1 MNFSRS
7 NCSPLRKSPVVQR
20 SLDFRLRSAQARHY
34 LKWCSINVLLLS
46 LLLFDLWQ
54 ACRTVYRTYWFLLEC
69 TITSVVGLSAVACFV
84 KYLWLWCGG
93 DQVIGTDYQKY
104 LLDGK
109 DDNSF
114 RTVYTR
120 PSKKPRS
127 YDPDTDFED
136 DVPYINWHSSFEDSC
151 WGSQS
156 MRRSPS
162 PTRTPTHQQN
172 PQNTSYNNSSM
183 VHNNSLNASNLSNES
198 NYMSPY
204 ADICRDDFLT
214 DPRRLSRLMKKAER
228 ERKFVDS
235 SEAPNT
241 QSVVSA
247 NSFWNYCN
255 NAAYMLKS
263 TIYQLAPAPPVSTEN
278 APSSIEEFAG
288 FQFKDSN
295 SEVIKRISTDKL
307 SQYVANL
314 RFWIS
319 TTILQRLVKEI
330 NFVDDVFR
338 QRGLVDLKIGS
349 VGLERLRK
357 TAENQQFVQTCAPML
372 PMLLPFL
379 DTFSNQ
385 EYLVQRIRE
394 LAQGSCIADYR
405 WNSGNTHKG
414 QEWGEHLPTDAA
426 ILFHVFCV
434 YLDSQLMPL
443 PQGGGRPFHSRYVL
457 TRDEKRST
465 KDIVNAVHNKA
476 HCAILVTSNQN
487 NPKFNF
493 ISDKELHNS
502 VYDRNNLF
510 YVIIQFLIYMRQQQ
524 ESALEGVNLG
534 KSGINIMCVIED

>member
-1 MNFSRS
+1 NNHSLPHS
-7 NCSPLRKSPVVQR
+7 SPLSRNPLVQR
-20 SLDFRLRSAQARHY
+20 SLDLRLRSSQASHY
-34 LKWCSINVLLLS
+34 LKWCSINLVLLS
-46 LLLFDLWQ
+46 MLLFDIWKT
-54 ACRTVYRTYWFLLEC
+54 CRSAQDSFCFKAEC
-69 TITSVVGLSAVACFV
+69 CAATLVCLSTVACFG
-84 KYLWLWCGG
+84 KYVWLWVGG
-93 DQVIGTDYQKY
+93 DPVVGTDSQKC

-114 RTVYTR
+114 RTVFAR
-120 PSKKPRS
+120 PSKKNRS
-127 YDPDTDFED
+127 YEPETDLED
-136 DVPYINWHSSFEDSC
+136 DVPIINWHSSFEDSS
-151 WGSQS
+151 WGTQS

-162 PTRTPTHQQN
+162 PSRTPQGQQN
-172 PQNTSYNNSSM
+172 PQNSSYNSSM
-183 VHNNSLNASNLSNES
+183 LQNNSLNASNLSNES

-204 ADICRDDFLT
+204 AEVCREDFLT
-214 DPRRLSRLMKKAER
+214 DPRKLNALMKKAER
-228 ERKFVDS
+228 ERSFVDN
-235 SEAPNT
+235 SEAPHI
-241 QSVVSA
+241 QSMASA

-255 NAAYMLKS
+255 NAAYMLKT
-263 TIYQLAPAPPVSTEN
+263 TIYQLAPAPAVSTEN
-278 APSSIEEFAG
+278 APTSIEEFGAV
-288 FQFKDSN
+288 QFKDSN

-338 QRGLVDLKIGS
+338 QRGLMDLKIGA

-405 WNSGNTHKG
+405 WNSGKPHNG
-414 QEWGEHLPTDAA
+414 QDWGEHLPTDAA
-426 ILFHVFCV
+426 ILFHLVCV

-465 KDIVNAVHNKA
+465 RDIVNAVHNKA
-476 HCAILVTSNQN
+476 HCAILITSNQL

-493 ISDKELHNS
+493 ISDKELHNC